1 LGVQGEEARVA
12 LQAVHCPPVSMPH
25 VGAGRGE
32 RLGGDGASE
41 TLSAFAGVFEDYW
54 VRQTGVRHKSLLVA
68 GPRGVSPPA
77 RPFLCPTKLL
87 YYKYL
92 QVSTSIYKY
101 VRMFL
106 VNYRAMEVDVAKL
119 QGFRINQGLSQRQL
133 AERAGLSPGAV
144 WNLEKRGSGHPETL
158 KKIADVLGV
167 RPVDL
172 LKKGQ

>member
-1 LGVQGEEARVA
+1 
-12 LQAVHCPPVSMPH
+12 MPY

-32 RLGGDGASE
+32 RLGGVAASE

-54 VRQTGVRHKSLLVA
+54 VRQTGA
-68 GPRGVSPPA
+68 GHLGAPCGRASGCVTTCEAIPLSDEV
-77 RPFLCPTKLL
+77 TI
-87 YYKYL
+87 L

-106 VNYRAMEVDVAKL
+106 VNYRAMEVDVARL
-119 QGFRINQGLSQRQL
+119 QEFRINQGLSQRQL